1 METEMI
7 VVEMVTISKEEY
19 EWLLRRDRFLNVLEC
34 NGVDNWDGYEDA
46 YHEACSVEDEDEDEK
61 NV

>member
-1 METEMI
+1 METEMP

-19 EWLLRRDRFLNVLEC
+19 EWLRSRDLLLNALEC

-46 YHEACSVEDEDEDEK
+46 VNEVESIAIENEDE
-61 NV
+61 